1 MSNLLDSRSLAL
13 FLAVA
18 DTLSFR
24 QAAET
29 LHMSQPPL
37 SRAIRELE
45 ERLGTRLFDRNTKGV
60 SLTDAAQRLVPHARS
75 IGKLLLAA
83 EAELA
88 IQGLP
93 ATLRLGLTSAVE
105 PTWFRGLAQR
115 VQATHPGTAVS
126 TLSDTSPRLARQ
138 LRAGKLD
145 AAFLALPTDLHGLD
159 VTELDRLPM
168 VVAMPSCHPLAKRKA
183 IRLADLAHESVFW
196 FERARQPAFYDH
208 CQKVFSRHGFAP
220 PKLREP
226 TDHHVLLGDVAS
238 GRGVALLPNSFT
250 ALRRSGVVYRSLV
263 EGEELAVGVGLAT
276 RRDRQGVR
284 DILTAV
290 AACGQPKSA
299 TSSHQRTAAFGL
311 FIAPAATQ
319 SEPDQ
324 APARNSLTPR
334 PSLRRNKA
342 RRVTPSA

>member
-1 MSNLLDSRSLAL
+1 MSTRLDSRSLAF

-18 DTLSFR
+18 DALSFR

-29 LHMSQPPL
+29 LHLSQPPL

-60 SLTDAAQRLVPHARS
+60 NLTDAGHRLLPYARG
-75 IGKLLLAA
+75 IGKLLREA

-88 IQGLP
+88 TQGLP

-126 TLSDTSPRLARQ
+126 TFSDTSPRLVRQ

-145 AAFLALPTDLHGLD
+145 AAFVALPTDAHGLD
-159 VTELDRLPM
+159 VLELDRLPM
-168 VVAMPSCHPLAKRKA
+168 VVAMQSSHQLAKRKA
-183 IRLADLAHESVFW
+183 VRLADLARETVFW

-226 TDHHVLLGDVAS
+226 TDHHVLLGEVAS
-238 GRGVALLPNSFT
+238 GHGVALLPKSFT
-250 ALRRSGVVYRSLV
+250 GLRRAGVAYRSLV
-263 EGEELAVGVGLAT
+263 EGDELAVGIGLAT
-276 RRDRQGVR
+276 LRERQAMRDM
-284 DILTAV
+284 LTVV
-290 AACGQPKSA
+290 AGITDA
-299 TSSHQRTAAFGL
+299 SH
-311 FIAPAATQ
+311 
-319 SEPDQ
+319 
-324 APARNSLTPR
+324 
-334 PSLRRNKA
+334 
-342 RRVTPSA
+342 